1 MLVES
6 MLGLLMLTNNY
17 LEKSLNTEMAKY
29 MDDLNLCRILTASD

>member
-17 LEKSLNTEMAKY
+17 LENSLNTEMAN
-29 MDDLNLCRILTASD
+29 DLNLCRILTASD